1 MATTNIV
8 MPPISSE
15 GSSNL
20 AKAKNTNT
28 NAGNKEGAKGVVEEG
43 ELANPRIP
51 NTMCQLPSLSPEQQ
65 VASAEE
71 KGMLLKERVKTT
83 AKVAGLA
90 ALKLSAV
97 KGRKEGGE
105 GEVKVRL
112 DGGKEILR
120 AMAEVSDIRQRR
132 MNQESNPDGKHG
144 SAGSKKKKR
153 REELMRRRQE
163 MEQQMREQEAKLA
176 ELAEEA
182 KKKAEEAKTKAK
194 LEMMGTEA
202 QAEAEERIRSEAEAV
217 AQLEKVK
224 NSEIAQQRI
233 NIEQN
238 AKDKEVELAKLTE
251 KARRKVEEQMKADE
265 AAITMMEK
273 QAAELV
279 KKREELAQRVKLNQ
293 EKASYEEEQLAL
305 QQGQLKQKGM
315 RQKLAEKLHKIA
327 ASSGGWRKI
336 AKNNVALHALI
347 GLKKGAGEETERE
360 EPLDLPFAKPAM
372 LQEPLPG
379 VCNLC
384 MSSEGLPVS
393 HAAAAEGHLNCLAAI
408 MKADRDLLSEVDA
421 SERTP
426 AFYAAAN
433 GNAEALNLLLQA
445 GCDVTQP
452 DESGDRPLHAAAT
465 GGNEQCART
474 LLSVGGLLFA
484 DPQPR
489 NCRGMTPAH
498 MASSVDV
505 LESLFECGAEM
516 DSRDNNGR
524 TPLFFAAATD
534 KVEAVNFLCEVIDSQ
549 GIELGQPDRRGDTPL
564 HAAACNGATSSVL
577 LLLQYGTPPDVRNS
591 KGLRPIDLAAR
602 RGHTAVEKVLKE
614 YELHHSISD
623 SYFDSVLF
631 LATLDGHRKV
641 KEILVDPNTIG
652 DVPEQIRKSI
662 ISQSFVEL
670 GSSTELLPDD
680 DILMSDKPHLND
692 DLSSNLSGA
701 TLQKQA
707 SMWSMRRGSSIRL
720 QQWGDWIAYEDEATH
735 AIFWY
740 NHITQDTQWERPDEI
755 EILQHED
762 MEAKAPE
769 FKQLAAKSMR
779 LRKDGDWISYT
790 APDGRILYYNDT
802 TSEFQWERPALLL
815 PIAPEINGDGD
826 GRQCLIGNG
835 EDEMM
840 TDAASQWIKYKDP
853 ASGLSFW
860 HDHKSGT
867 SKWDAPLVVDQQQQP
882 GDILEDTHC
891 SSNGTNEQG
900 KAQSHEGNIIQVGEG
915 EEDATEVTS
924 GVNDLFGAKAG
935 GGVPPHHMK
944 VVG

>member
-1 MATTNIV
+1 MVTTNIV
-8 MPPISSE
+8 IPPISSE
-15 GSSNL
+15 RSSSII

-28 NAGNKEGAKGVVEEG
+28 SAGNTEGANGVVEEG
-43 ELANPRIP
+43 ELANPRTPSI
-51 NTMCQLPSLSPEQQ
+51 MCQLPGLRPEQQ

-71 KGMLLKERVKTT
+71 KGMRLKERVKTT

-90 ALKLSAV
+90 VLKLSTV
-97 KGRKEGGE
+97 KGGKEGGE
-105 GEVKVRL
+105 GEAKVRL

-120 AMAEVSDIRQRR
+120 AMVEVSNIRQRR

-202 QAEAEERIRSEAEAV
+202 QAEAEERLRTEAEAV
-217 AQLEKVK
+217 EQLEKAK

-238 AKDKEVELAKLTE
+238 AKNKEMELAKLTE
-251 KARRKVEEQMKADE
+251 EARRKVEEQMKADE
-265 AAITMMEK
+265 VAIALMEK
-273 QAAELV
+273 QAAELA
-279 KKREELAQRVKLNQ
+279 KKREELAQRVKVNQ
-293 EKASYEEEQLAL
+293 EKAVYEEEQLAF
-305 QQGQLKQKGM
+305 QQGQLNQQEGM
-315 RQKLAEKLHKIA
+315 RQELAQKLHKIA
-327 ASSGGWRKI
+327 ASSDGWRKI
-336 AKNNVALHALI
+336 AKNNAALHALI
-347 GLKKGAGEETERE
+347 GIKKGAGEETERE
-360 EPLDLPFAKPAM
+360 EPLNLPFAKPAV
-372 LQEPLPG
+372 LQEPLLG
-379 VCNLC
+379 VCKLC

-408 MKADRDLLSEVDA
+408 MKFDRDLLSEVDA

-433 GNAEALNLLLQA
+433 GNAEALDLLLQA

-452 DESGDRPLHAAAT
+452 DRNGDRPLHAAAT

-489 NCRGMTPAH
+489 NRRGLTPAH
-498 MASSVDV
+498 MTSSVDI

-516 DSRDNNGR
+516 DSCDNNGQ
-524 TPLFFAAATD
+524 TPLFYAAATD
-534 KVEAVNFLCEVIDSQ
+534 KVEAVNFLCEVMDSQ

-591 KGLRPIDLAAR
+591 KGLRPIDFAAR

-614 YELHHSISD
+614 YELHHTISD

-631 LATLDGHRKV
+631 LASLDGHRKV
-641 KEILVDPNTIG
+641 KEILVDPNMIE
-652 DVPEQIRKSI
+652 DVPKEIRDSI
-662 ISQSFVEL
+662 IPQSLVDFR
-670 GSSTELLPDD
+670 SSAAEVLADED
-680 DILMSDKPHLND
+680 DIQVSDKPPLYD
-692 DLSSNLSGA
+692 DLSRTA
-701 TLQKQA
+701 LQKQA

-740 NHITQDTQWERPDEI
+740 NHITQDTQWEKPDEVQM
-755 EILQHED
+755 LQRQD
-762 MEAKAPE
+762 MEVMAPE

-802 TSEFQWERPALLL
+802 TSEFQWERPVVLLS
-815 PIAPEINGDGD
+815 IAPDANGY
-826 GRQCLIGNG
+826 GNG
-835 EDEMM
+835 
-840 TDAASQWIKYKDP
+840 
-853 ASGLSFW
+853 G
-860 HDHKSGT
+860 
-867 SKWDAPLVVDQQQQP
+867 
-882 GDILEDTHC
+882 
-891 SSNGTNEQG
+891 
-900 KAQSHEGNIIQVGEG
+900 
-915 EEDATEVTS
+915 
-924 GVNDLFGAKAG
+924 
-935 GGVPPHHMK
+935 
-944 VVG
+944 

>member
-1 MATTNIV
+1 MAITNIV

-15 GSSNL
+15 GLSNI

-43 ELANPRIP
+43 ELANPHIP
-51 NTMCQLPSLSPEQQ
+51 NMMHQLPSLSPEQQ

-71 KGMLLKERVKTT
+71 KGMLLKERVKKA

-97 KGRKEGGE
+97 KGGKEGGD
-105 GEVKVRL
+105 GEAEVRL

-120 AMAEVSDIRQRR
+120 AMAKVSDVRQRR
-132 MNQESNPDGKHG
+132 MNQESNQNGKHG
-144 SAGSKKKKR
+144 STGSKKKKR

-176 ELAEEA
+176 ELVEEA

-202 QAEAEERIRSEAEAV
+202 KAEAEERIRSEAEAV
-217 AQLEKVK
+217 VQLEKAK

-251 KARRKVEEQMKADE
+251 EARRKVEEQMKADE
-265 AAITMMEK
+265 TAIAMMEK
-273 QAAELV
+273 QAADLV

-293 EKASYEEEQLAL
+293 EKAYYEEEQLAL
-305 QQGQLKQKGM
+305 QQGQLKEQKGI
-315 RQKLAEKLHKIA
+315 RQKLAQKLQKIA
-327 ASSGGWRKI
+327 TSSGGWQKI
-336 AKNNVALHALI
+336 VKNNVALHTLI
-347 GLKKGAGEETERE
+347 AIKKGAGEETERE
-360 EPLDLPFAKPAM
+360 EPLDLPFAKPAI

-384 MSSEGLPVS
+384 MSSEVLPVS
-393 HAAAAEGHLNCLAAI
+393 HAAAAEGHLNCLVAI
-408 MKADRDLLSEVDA
+408 VKSDRDLLSEVDA

-433 GNAEALNLLLQA
+433 GNAEALDRLLQA

-452 DESGDRPLHAAAT
+452 DKNGNRPLHAAAT
-465 GGNEQCART
+465 GGNEQCARI

-489 NCRGMTPAH
+489 NRRGMTPAH
-498 MASSVDV
+498 MVSSVDV

-534 KVEAVNFLCEVIDSQ
+534 KVEAVNFLCEVMDSQ

-623 SYFDSVLF
+623 SRFDSVLF

-641 KEILVDPNTIG
+641 KEILVDPNMIG
-652 DVPEQIRKSI
+652 DVPEQISKSI

-670 GSSTELLPDD
+670 GSSTELLPDED
-680 DILMSDKPHLND
+680 DMLMSDKPPLND
-692 DLSSNLSGA
+692 DLSPNLSGT
-701 TLQKQA
+701 TLKKQT
-707 SMWSMRRGSSIRL
+707 SMWSMRRGSSIHL
-720 QQWGDWIAYEDEATH
+720 QQWGDWIAYKDEATH

-740 NHITQDTQWERPDEI
+740 NHITQDTQWERPDEV
-755 EILQHED
+755 EMLQHED
-762 MEAKAPE
+762 MEAKTPE

-779 LRKDGDWISYT
+779 LSRDGDWISYT

-815 PIAPEINGDGD
+815 PITPEINGDGD
-826 GRQCLIGNG
+826 GGQGLIGSG
-835 EDEMM
+835 EDQMM
-840 TDAASQWIKYKDP
+840 ADAASQWIKYKDP

-860 HDHKSGT
+860 HDHKSGA
-867 SKWDAPLVVDQQQQP
+867 SKWGAPLVVDQQQQP

-891 SSNGTNEQG
+891 SSVTNE
-900 KAQSHEGNIIQVGEG
+900 
-915 EEDATEVTS
+915 
-924 GVNDLFGAKAG
+924 
-935 GGVPPHHMK
+935 
-944 VVG
+944 